1 MQTHMATQAEEDT
14 EEGGQGRGDQ
24 GSYAPPRPVDVGAH
38 VSRSGDSPAG
48 TSRRTEGRGPG
59 AHREHGSGSVGGI
72 DSRGLGRHAAY
83 SSSLGSSSR
92 GREDEEGG
100 WLEGREGGGGRRGGG
115 VERQGG
121 QGEGVEPSLKVPGMM
136 QVWGGWVGVFIRGCV
151 GVHTWVFIR
160 GCSYVGVF
168 ICGCVGGWGFL
179 CVKGLSVL
187 IAA

>member
-1 MQTHMATQAEEDT
+1 
-14 EEGGQGRGDQ
+14 
-24 GSYAPPRPVDVGAH
+24 
-38 VSRSGDSPAG
+38 
-48 TSRRTEGRGPG
+48 
-59 AHREHGSGSVGGI
+59 
-72 DSRGLGRHAAY
+72 
-83 SSSLGSSSR
+83 
-92 GREDEEGG
+92 
-100 WLEGREGGGGRRGGG
+100 
-115 VERQGG
+115 
-121 QGEGVEPSLKVPGMM
+121 VEPSLKVPGMM